1 MALYKGVCYPTV
13 QDARNAACSDHYHVF
28 SASGALTREWCIN
41 STGSTAMMVQREV
54 NGSSSY
60 SVINY
65 PYMPSCNH
73 SGGVD
78 YAAYWMGAALL
89 LFVTLFGIRRLIELF
104 SATDK

>member
-1 MALYKGVCYPTV
+1 MPLYKGVCYATQ
-13 QDARNAACSDHYHVF
+13 QDARVAACSDHYYLMPT
-28 SASGALTREWCIN
+28 ASGTVREWCIS
-41 STGSTAMMVQREV
+41 STGSSMMVQKDV
-54 NGSSSY
+54 AGTSSY
-60 SVINY
+60 FFVSY
-65 PYMPSCNH
+65 PSMPDCNH